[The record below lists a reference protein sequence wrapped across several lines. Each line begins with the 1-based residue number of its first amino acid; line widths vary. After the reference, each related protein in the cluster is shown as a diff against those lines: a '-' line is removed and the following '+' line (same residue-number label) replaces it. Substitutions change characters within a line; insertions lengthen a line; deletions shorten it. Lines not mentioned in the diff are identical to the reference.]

1 MNKKIPYYPV
11 PALDKGLD
19 ILEALSAS
27 SEPLTLSALA
37 QFLKRKNNE
46 IFRMLNLLERRRYV
60 LRDEAGGYRL
70 SLRMYQLANAQPSLA
85 RLIEVAMPA
94 LRELSRTTGESC
106 HLSVLEGLEIVIL
119 ARVESSNRVRL
130 VVELGGRFSALTT
143 VSGRMILSN
152 KEPGVRQELLD
163 SAPEFQ
169 RLKPKDRRALLER
182 IELIAREGFSAAKDE
197 TVSGVVD
204 AAVAIGGSSSGID
217 AAIAIAALTT
227 ESRRRGRKSFGIR
240 LKSAQRPFVIAWGY
254 PEKTRRRGDLH
265 LPVAS
270 VRGAHL
276 MLAKMPST

>member
-1 MNKKIPYYPV
+1 MNKKIPCYPV

-70 SLRMYQLANAQPSLA
+70 SLRMYQLANAQPSLG

-169 RLKPKDRRALLER
+169 RLKPKDRRALMER
-182 IELIAREGFSAAKDE
+182 IELIAQEGFSAAKDE

-204 AAVAIGGSSSGID
+204 AAVAIGESSSGID

-227 ESRRRGRKSFGIR
+227 ESRRRGPQEFRHPLEECAKTLRDRLGI
-240 LKSAQRPFVIAWGY
+240 P
-254 PEKTRRRGDLH
+254 
-265 LPVAS
+265 
-270 VRGAHL
+270 
-276 MLAKMPST
+276 

>member
-1 MNKKIPYYPV
+1 MNKKIPCYPV

-169 RLKPKDRRALLER
+169 RLKPKDRRALMER
-182 IELIAREGFSAAKDE
+182 IELIARDGFSAAKDE

-227 ESRRRGRKSFGIR
+227 ESRRRDPQEFRHPLEECAKTLRDRLGI
-240 LKSAQRPFVIAWGY
+240 P
-254 PEKTRRRGDLH
+254 
-265 LPVAS
+265 
-270 VRGAHL
+270 
-276 MLAKMPST
+276 

>member
-1 MNKKIPYYPV
+1 MNKKIPSYPV

-19 ILEALSAS
+19 ILEALSAC

-60 LRDEAGGYRL
+60 LRDETGGYRL

-85 RLIEVAMPA
+85 RLIEVATPA
-94 LRELSRTTGESC
+94 LRELSRVTGESC

-143 VSGRMILSN
+143 VSGRVILSN
-152 KEPGVRQELLD
+152 KDPIVRQELLD
-163 SAPEFQ
+163 SDPEFQ
-169 RLKPKDRRALLER
+169 RLKPKDRRALMER
-182 IELIAREGFSAAKDE
+182 IELIAREGFSEAKDE

-204 AAVAIGGSSSGID
+204 AAIAIGGSSSGID
-217 AAIAIAALTT
+217 AAVAIAALTT
-227 ESRRRGRKSFGIR
+227 ESRRRDPREFRHPLEECAKTLRDRLGI
-240 LKSAQRPFVIAWGY
+240 P
-254 PEKTRRRGDLH
+254 
-265 LPVAS
+265 
-270 VRGAHL
+270 
-276 MLAKMPST
+276 

>member
-1 MNKKIPYYPV
+1 MNKKIPCYSV

-70 SLRMYQLANAQPSLA
+70 SLRMYQLANAQPSQG

-94 LRELSRTTGESC
+94 LRRTTGESC

-169 RLKPKDRRALLER
+169 RLKPKDRRALMER

-197 TVSGVVD
+197 SVSGVVD
-204 AAVAIGGSSSGID
+204 AAVAIGGSSSGIE

-227 ESRRRGRKSFGIR
+227 ESRRRDPQEFRHPLEECAKTLRDRLGI
-240 LKSAQRPFVIAWGY
+240 P
-254 PEKTRRRGDLH
+254 
-265 LPVAS
+265 
-270 VRGAHL
+270 
-276 MLAKMPST
+276 